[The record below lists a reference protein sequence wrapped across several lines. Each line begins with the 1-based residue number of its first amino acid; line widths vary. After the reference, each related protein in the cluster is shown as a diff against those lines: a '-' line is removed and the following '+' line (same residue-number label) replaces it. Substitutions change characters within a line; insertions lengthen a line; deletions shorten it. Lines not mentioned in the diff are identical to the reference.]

1 MNLKTLGWARTL
13 RGLREGN
20 QAVLLTGLALI
31 LFQKARSSKDQ
42 RELIYR
48 KKLPVGSTIVV
59 RHARRGEPKIQI
71 RRAEPDQTR

>member
-1 MNLKTLGWARTL
+1 MNLRPIGWARTL

-20 QAVLLTGLALI
+20 QAVLLSGLGLVVWQS
-31 LFQKARSSKDQ
+31 LRNSKGK

-59 RHARRGEPKIQI
+59 RHGHRGDPKLEIYERQ
-71 RRAEPDQTR
+71 AE

>member
-1 MNLKTLGWARTL
+1 MNLRPIGMARAL

-31 LFQKARSSKDQ
+31 LFERLRSNRGK

-48 KKLPVGSTIVV
+48 KKLPIGSTLVV
-59 RHARRGEPKIQI
+59 RHAGPGSTQKLQI
-71 RRAEPDQTR
+71 LERD